1 MLGGGGE
8 EQEQEEQEG
17 GAAATN
23 TQPQA
28 KPHANEQHVSQNV
41 CLSNVSLAGVLDAG
55 WGGRGMRGGGGRGG
69 VGRVQEGDLAGKCQ
83 EGPGSNLFTQC
94 ATRYC
99 GFGILRTPSSY
110 RALEAVVWFQFHQ
123 PLASAPARG
132 AAISARGRGGP
143 SALRLALATCG
154 AHCHQRLLHYHCCN
168 GWLLAMHPTHAASPV
183 LRRCRAPCRVGGGSE
198 ERRHGGGSDGG
209 TIKALDGYTATPDQ
223 RHALDLG
230 GPGLSRRRARGF
242 G

>member
-1 MLGGGGE
+1 MHDE
-8 EQEQEEQEG
+8 KE
-17 GAAATN
+17 
-23 TQPQA
+23 
-28 KPHANEQHVSQNV
+28 SC
-41 CLSNVSLAGVLDAG
+41 CL
-55 WGGRGMRGGGGRGG
+55 
-69 VGRVQEGDLAGKCQ
+69 E
-83 EGPGSNLFTQC
+83 
-94 ATRYC
+94 Y
-99 GFGILRTPSSY
+99 
-110 RALEAVVWFQFHQ
+110 
-123 PLASAPARG
+123 ASAPKG

-209 TIKALDGYTATPDQ
+209 TSATPDRRHGTSKALDGYTATPDQ

-230 GPGLSRRRARGF
+230 GPALSRRRARGF